1 MSEML
6 KKYVEKMN
14 FEEIDSSEVTT
25 ENLEKLEVKTGFVCP
40 TKTTDLW
47 VYRTLSVMYVI
58 GVPTVMESES
68 EYTVMDSFGMVI
80 WTGDAKSVL
89 DYIIGFTTE
98 K

>member
-6 KKYVEKMN
+6 KKYIEKMN
-14 FEEIDSSEVTT
+14 FEEKDSSEITT
-25 ENLEKLEVKTGFVCP
+25 ELLENLEVKTGFVCP

-47 VYRTLSVMYVI
+47 VYRTLSVMEVI
-58 GVPTVMESES
+58 GVPAVMESES
-68 EYTVMDSFGMVI
+68 DYTVMDSFGVVI

-89 DYIIGFTTE
+89 EYITGFTEE